1 MLGDVALALPIVVHV
16 LLHLVEH
23 VDALFVH
30 DLIVGVIAQVV
41 IVNTVV
47 VVAVGDFGEHIL
59 RHDDG
64 IFELLQHERIV
75 APVDAGLVARLQSL
89 VQLYDGGGRLD
100 ELVDDIRAELVGKV
114 CVIQIGVLRW
124 QDATVVVAAAIR
136 IAHGAGVGARSD
148 DDGDR
153 FLGI

>member
-1 MLGDVALALPIVVHV
+1 MLCNCFTLSSVDYGNFPSVMSPGLTVVVHV

-75 APVDAGLVARLQSL
+75 ASVDARLVAR
-89 VQLYDGGGRLD
+89 
-100 ELVDDIRAELVGKV
+100 
-114 CVIQIGVLRW
+114 
-124 QDATVVVAAAIR
+124 
-136 IAHGAGVGARSD
+136 
-148 DDGDR
+148 
-153 FLGI
+153 F

>member
-1 MLGDVALALPIVVHV
+1 M

-75 APVDAGLVARLQSL
+75 APVDARLVTRLQSL
-89 VQLYDGGGRLD
+89 VQLYDGGGRLH
-100 ELVDDIRAELVGKV
+100 ELVDNVRAELVGKV

-124 QDATVVVAAAIR
+124 QDATVGVVVAAAIR
-136 IAHGAGVGARSD
+136 IANGAGVGARSD